1 MVAACFGPWPSPL
14 ATMSRCVVAL
24 LMILQTAL
32 VHAQPAALR
41 GLALLDHHGQALNPE
56 QLAGRPVLLHF
67 VFTHC
72 ASTCPA
78 QIHELGELHAQ
89 LPAPARQR
97 LVLLSVTVD
106 PLSDTPA
113 TLRAYARRLGADR
126 PGWRFVT
133 GAPTTVQ
140 TLADRMQALNTRR
153 LPAGQVAL
161 PADHR
166 TSLYLFDAQGA
177 LIQRF
182 NGVPVDRPRLL
193 HEITLAARPP
203 HDPLTASSR

>member
-1 MVAACFGPWPSPL
+1 MLRPL
-14 ATMSRCVVAL
+14 AYPVATMSRCVVAL
-24 LMILQTAL
+24 LLILQTVL
-32 VHAQPAALR
+32 VHAQPVALR
-41 GLALLDHHGQALNPE
+41 GLALLDHHGQALTPDG
-56 QLAGRPVLLHF
+56 LAGRPVLLHF

-78 QIHELGELHAQ
+78 QVHELTELHAQ
-89 LPAPARQR
+89 LPGPARQR

-106 PLSDTPA
+106 PLSDTPT
-113 TLRAYARRLGADR
+113 TLRAYAQRLGADR

-133 GAPTTVQ
+133 GTPTAVQ

-153 LPAGQVAL
+153 LPAGQGAL
-161 PADHR
+161 PGDHR

-193 HEITLAARPP
+193 HEITLA
-203 HDPLTASSR
+203 SSR